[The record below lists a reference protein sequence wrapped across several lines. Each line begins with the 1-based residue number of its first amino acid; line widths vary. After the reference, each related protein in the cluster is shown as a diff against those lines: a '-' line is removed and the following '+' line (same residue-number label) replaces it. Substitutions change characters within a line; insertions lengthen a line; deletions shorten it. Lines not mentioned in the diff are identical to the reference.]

1 MNNISGLIALVGWF
15 CFVFTAS
22 SWMNIGFWGTILI
35 IIISVFIIVDK
46 DMDSIIKI
54 FALPIGLLFA
64 VKIAGILFTKYPYIP
79 VLAFVAFV
87 IYACIVGPPPP
98 PPPPPKGTGVQRMWV
113 GIHQDQLEALE
124 REREELLEEIDDLR
138 RDRDCIDTG
147 YGIIIPNG
155 LSDSEREYN
164 IRRRDELD
172 GKIRDKEWELSEL
185 ENKIQSKRREVM
197 NELDD
202 LED

>member
-79 VLAFVAFV
+79 VLAFVAFI
-87 IYACIVGPPPP
+87 IYVNIVEPPPEDESP
-98 PPPPPKGTGVQRMWV
+98 PPTERERTASEVYYRVLSRQKYERLQLEL
-113 GIHQDQLEALE
+113 DQLENERARLRWADDNSDLYYALTE
-124 REREELLEEIDDLR
+124 KIEDLR
-138 RDRDCIDTG
+138 REIA
-147 YGIIIPNG
+147 
-155 LSDSEREYN
+155 
-164 IRRRDELD
+164 
-172 GKIRDKEWELSEL
+172 
-185 ENKIQSKRREVM
+185 
-197 NELDD
+197 D
-202 LED
+202 LEDYLRE